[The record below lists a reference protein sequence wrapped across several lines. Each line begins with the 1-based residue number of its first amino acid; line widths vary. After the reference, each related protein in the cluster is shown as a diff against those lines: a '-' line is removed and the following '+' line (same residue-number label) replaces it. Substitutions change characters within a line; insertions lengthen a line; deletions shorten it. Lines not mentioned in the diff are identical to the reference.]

1 MMKHAIPEKT
11 LMLWQIRV
19 SAAAVIITAAS
30 VFLMFV
36 SVWFLIFTVLL
47 AVAFAFLL
55 FWYLPH
61 YLRSYELLFPKGAV
75 IINRG
80 VFIKTTHIMPFSR
93 LIYAQSLSTPL
104 AKSLGLAAMSL
115 KAARSSLL
123 IPEIASDDVIRFIEA
138 LTAEDSE

>member
-30 VFLMFV
+30 AFLMFV